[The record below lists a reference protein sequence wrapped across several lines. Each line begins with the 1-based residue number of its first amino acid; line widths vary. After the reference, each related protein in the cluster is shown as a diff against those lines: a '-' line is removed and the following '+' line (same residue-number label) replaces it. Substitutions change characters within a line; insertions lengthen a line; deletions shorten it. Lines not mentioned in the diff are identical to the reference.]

1 MRPAAVS
8 SFARAVGRGAST
20 SFSVYSVDLSNPTVR
35 LRPDTA
41 QLAPANSLEDAGL
54 MPICASGTQLTAG
67 SVYRDGMHVDL
78 QWHFHDMHK
87 LLYAFEGAI
96 EVESSH
102 GRHLVPRQLAAW
114 IPAGVPH
121 CTSIHGIRWVSVF
134 FPIKMLN
141 DPERRVRTLM
151 VSALM
156 REMMREAMRWPVDSP
171 EICIRRIFFEAMAT
185 LCGEWITREANLLLP
200 TSKDPRMRR
209 ALDYTNLR
217 MDSNLADVCRHAGM
231 SVRSLRRHLKAETGM
246 TWEEYRHRSQLLQ
259 AISLLSETDQPISE
273 TAAQCGFESPSGF
286 AKAFRL
292 AMGEAPRDY
301 RVRVRGSS
309 PE

>member
-1 MRPAAVS
+1 MS
-8 SFARAVGRGAST
+8 SLSA
-20 SFSVYSVDLSNPTVR
+20 VDLPNLTDR
-35 LRPDTA
+35 LRPDTTK
-41 QLAPANSLEDAGL
+41 LAPANSPEDACL
-54 MPICASGTQLTAG
+54 MPISTARPPLMAG
-67 SVYRDGMHVDL
+67 SVSLDGMHVDL

-114 IPAGVPH
+114 IPAGAPH

-134 FPIKMLN
+134 FPTKMLN

-151 VSALM
+151 VSGLM
-156 REMMREAMRWPVDSP
+156 REMLREAMRWPVASAQNSV
-171 EICIRRIFFEAMAT
+171 RKIFFEAMAA
-185 LCGEWITREANLLLP
+185 LCGEWITREANLFLP
-200 TSKDPRMRR
+200 TSKDPRMKR

-217 MDSNLADVCRHAGM
+217 MDSSLCDVCRQAGM
-231 SVRSLRRHLKAETGM
+231 SVRSLRRHLKAEIGM

-259 AISLLSETDQPISE
+259 SISLLSETDQPISE
-273 TAAQCGFESPSGF
+273 IAAQCGFESPSGF

-292 AMGEAPRDY
+292 EMGEAPRDY
-301 RVRVRGSS
+301 RHRVRGPSRD
-309 PE
+309 